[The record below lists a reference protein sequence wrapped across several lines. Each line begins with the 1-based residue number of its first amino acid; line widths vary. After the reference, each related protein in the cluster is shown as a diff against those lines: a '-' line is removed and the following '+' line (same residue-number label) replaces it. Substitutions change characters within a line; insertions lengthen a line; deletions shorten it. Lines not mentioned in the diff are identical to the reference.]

1 VDSEGAGAVL
11 IVAVLMVD
19 SSVNEIPPFGF
30 AATGFDGGTDMMCAL
45 AIGLG
50 NASWRWCVS
59 QQKGALSQKG

>member
-1 VDSEGAGAVL
+1 VGVVVAL
-11 IVAVLMVD
+11 IVVVLMVD

-30 AATGFDGGTDMMCAL
+30 AAIETGGGTDMIFAL
-45 AIGLG
+45 AIGPG